1 MGWMPKPAAPKYR
14 TTNWSEY
21 NAALKRRGSLEIWF
35 DPGMAWLAA
44 ANTLPG
50 RLQRFSD
57 SAIELCLTLKVLF
70 GLALRQVTGLV
81 TSLLKD
87 LLSEVE
93 GLAKLD
99 WPVPDYTTL
108 CRRQKTLAVTFGGR
122 PSSGGLHSL
131 VDSTGI
137 EMTGE
142 GEWKT
147 RKHGASCRRQWRRVH
162 LGIDADTMEIRAIEI
177 TTNEVGDAPVLPD
190 LLAQIPA
197 NERIA
202 TVGADGAYDT
212 RKCHAAIAERH
223 AEAIIPVRRNGQPWK
238 EEGPGIDARN
248 EALRAIKRLGRKIWK
263 KWSGYHRRSLVET
276 KMHCFKLLGPRVV
289 SRTLDRQTTEL
300 KVRAKV
306 LNRFSQIGSATTV
319 CIA

>member
-1 MGWMPKPAAPKYR
+1 MPKPAAPKYR

-35 DPGMAWLAA
+35 DPGMAWLATA
-44 ANTLPG
+44 ASRPG
-50 RLQRFSD
+50 RPQRFSD

-81 TSLLKD
+81 ASLLK
-87 LLSEVE
+87 
-93 GLAKLD
+93 LAKLD

-122 PSSGGLHSL
+122 PSSGGLHLL

-137 EMTGE
+137 KMTGE

-147 RKHGASCRRQWRRVH
+147 RKHGASCRRQWRKVH
-162 LGIDADTMEIRAIEI
+162 LGIDAETMEIRAIEI

-190 LLAQIPA
+190 LLAQIPP
-197 NERIA
+197 NEQIA
-202 TVGADGAYDT
+202 IVGADGAYDT

-223 AEAIIPVRRNGQPWK
+223 AEAVIPVRRNGQPWK
-238 EEGPGIDARN
+238 EDGPGVDARN
-248 EALRAIKRLGRKIWK
+248 EALRAIKQLGRKIWK

-276 KMHCFKLLGPRVV
+276 KMHCFKLLGPRVA

-306 LNRFSQIGSATTV
+306 LNRFSQIGSPTTIRV
-319 CIA
+319 A